1 MNGRR
6 RRVSIA
12 ARLFAVQAVFVIVAV
27 GLAVAL
33 LALDARGRAT
43 ADASAR
49 SMVTAQAV
57 AHNPFVIEA
66 VQQPNPSAVLQP
78 YAVTLMHDTDVDFIT
93 VMAPDRTRFT
103 HRDPAQIGKPFLGT
117 IAPALAG
124 ESFTETYTG
133 TLGPSVRAVAPIKGD
148 DGSVVALVSAG
159 ITLSQVDAAFWPR
172 VHLLLGAG
180 AAMIAV
186 GALVSWLFSRYLR
199 RVTAGRGAEEL
210 GQVFAYYESVL
221 HSVREGLVLVDDR
234 GVLVL
239 YNDHAADLLGLTAG
253 GPERPV
259 DELDIPASLKA
270 LLLQQGEARDEVFV
284 TRDHVLV
291 VNHQPA
297 LPTEAQR
304 GTGRIRSLGTVTTL
318 RDRTE
323 LLRVTGELESMRTM
337 SDALRS
343 QTHEFANR
351 LHTIA
356 SLLELGRSDEALR
369 FAADELN
376 LSQRLTDR
384 VLVSIDEPVIAALM
398 LGKAAQ
404 ARERGVALKLE
415 THLDPGTQGFEPAD
429 VVTILG
435 NLVDNALDAAASG
448 TAPGTEPWVEV
459 YLGLGDGEDDLVVQ
473 VSDSGPGIDHDARE
487 RVFGRGYST
496 KETDAFGR
504 GLGLAL
510 VRQTVARLGGT
521 IELSEHVGAVFTVT
535 LPMPAWVDSASGSP

>member
-27 GLAVAL
+27 GLAVVL

-66 VQQPNPSAVLQP
+66 VQQPNPSSVLQP
-78 YAVTLMHDTDVDFIT
+78 YAVTLMDDTDVDFIT
-93 VMAPDRTRFT
+93 VMAPDRTRYT
-103 HRDPAQIGKPFLGT
+103 HRDPEEIGKPFLGT

-124 ESFTETYTG
+124 KSFTETYTG
-133 TLGPSVRAVAPIKGD
+133 TLGPSVRAVAPILGA
-148 DGSVVALVSAG
+148 DGRVVALVSAG
-159 ITLSQVDAAFWPR
+159 ITLSQVDAEFWPR

-259 DELDIPASLKA
+259 DELDIPGSLKS
-270 LLLQQGEARDEVFV
+270 LLLQEGEARDEVFV

-304 GTGRIRSLGTVTTL
+304 GSGRIRSLGTVTTL

-415 THLDPGTQGFEPAD
+415 THLDPGTQGFEPVD

-448 TAPGTEPWVEV
+448 TASGTEPWVEV

-473 VSDSGPGIDHDARE
+473 VSDSGPGIDYDARE

-535 LPMPAWVDSASGSP
+535 LPMPARVEW

>member
-66 VQQPNPSAVLQP
+66 VREPDPSAVLQP
-78 YAVTLMHDTDVDFIT
+78 YAVTLMDDTDVDFIT
-93 VMAPDRTRFT
+93 VMAPDRTRYT
-103 HRDPAQIGKPFLGT
+103 HRDPEQIGKQFLGT

-133 TLGPSVRAVAPIKGD
+133 TLGPSVRAVAPIRGS

-180 AAMIAV
+180 AVMIAV
-186 GALVSWLFSRYLR
+186 GAIVSWLFSRYLR

-221 HSVREGLVLVDDR
+221 HSVREGLVLVDAR

-239 YNDHAADLLGLTAG
+239 YNDHAADLLGLTPG

-259 DELDIPASLKA
+259 DELDIPSSLKE
-270 LLLQQGEARDEVFV
+270 LLLQQAEARDEVFV

-376 LSQRLTDR
+376 LSQRLADR

-404 ARERGVALKLE
+404 ARERGVALNLE
-415 THLDPGTQGFEPAD
+415 THLEPGTQGFEPAD

-448 TAPGTEPWVEV
+448 TALGTEPWVEV

-496 KETDAFGR
+496 KETDALGR

-510 VRQTVARLGGT
+510 VRQTVARLGGM

-535 LPMPAWVDSASGSP
+535 LPMPARVESSGSV

>member
-1 MNGRR
+1 
-6 RRVSIA
+6 
-12 ARLFAVQAVFVIVAV
+12 
-27 GLAVAL
+27 
-33 LALDARGRAT
+33 
-43 ADASAR
+43 
-49 SMVTAQAV
+49 
-57 AHNPFVIEA
+57 
-66 VQQPNPSAVLQP
+66 
-78 YAVTLMHDTDVDFIT
+78 
-93 VMAPDRTRFT
+93 
-103 HRDPAQIGKPFLGT
+103 
-117 IAPALAG
+117 
-124 ESFTETYTG
+124 
-133 TLGPSVRAVAPIKGD
+133 
-148 DGSVVALVSAG
+148 
-159 ITLSQVDAAFWPR
+159 
-172 VHLLLGAG
+172 
-180 AAMIAV
+180 
-186 GALVSWLFSRYLR
+186 
-199 RVTAGRGAEEL
+199 
-210 GQVFAYYESVL
+210 
-221 HSVREGLVLVDDR
+221 VLVDAR

-259 DELDIPASLKA
+259 EELDIPAALKA
-270 LLLQQGEARDEVFV
+270 LLLQEEEARDEVFV

-304 GTGRIRSLGTVTTL
+304 GAGRIRSLGTVTTL

-376 LSQRLTDR
+376 LSQRLADR

-473 VSDSGPGIDHDARE
+473 VSDSGPGIDYDARE

-496 KETDAFGR
+496 KETDALGR
-504 GLGLAL
+504 GIGLAL

-535 LPMPAWVDSASGSP
+535 LPMTARVDS

>member
-12 ARLFAVQAVFVIVAV
+12 ARLFAVQAVFVIAAV

-49 SMVTAQAV
+49 SMVTAEAV

-66 VQQPNPSAVLQP
+66 VQQPDPSSVLQP
-78 YAVTLMHDTDVDFIT
+78 YAVTLMDDTHVDFIT
-93 VMAPDRTRFT
+93 VMAPDRTRYT
-103 HRDPAQIGKPFLGT
+103 HRDPEEIGKPFIGT

-124 ESFTETYTG
+124 KSFTETYTG
-133 TLGPSVRAVAPIKGD
+133 TLGPSVRAVVPIRGD
-148 DGSVVALVSAG
+148 DGSVTALVSAG
-159 ITLSQVDAAFWPR
+159 ITLSQVDATFWPR

-180 AAMIAV
+180 AVMIAL

-221 HSVREGLVLVDDR
+221 HSVREGLVLVDAH

-253 GPERPV
+253 GPARPV

-270 LLLQQGEARDEVFV
+270 LLLQDEEARDEVFV

-304 GTGRIRSLGTVTTL
+304 GAGRIRSLGTVTTL

-376 LSQRLTDR
+376 LSQRLADR
-384 VLVSIDEPVIAALM
+384 VLVSVDEPVIAALM

-448 TAPGTEPWVEV
+448 TAPGVEPWVEV

-496 KETDAFGR
+496 KETDALGR
-504 GLGLAL
+504 GIGLAL

-535 LPMPAWVDSASGSP
+535 LPMTARVDS

>member
-12 ARLFAVQAVFVIVAV
+12 ARLFVVQAVFVIVAV

-49 SMVTAQAV
+49 SVVTAQAV

-66 VQQPNPSAVLQP
+66 VQQPNPSSVLQP
-78 YAVTLMHDTDVDFIT
+78 YAVTLMDDTDVDFIT
-93 VMAPDRTRFT
+93 VMAPDRTRYT
-103 HRDPAQIGKPFLGT
+103 HRDPEEIGKPFLGT

-133 TLGPSVRAVAPIKGD
+133 TLGPSVRAVAPIRGD
-148 DGSVVALVSAG
+148 DGSVTALVSAG

-180 AAMIAV
+180 AVMIAV

-221 HSVREGLVLVDDR
+221 HSVREGLVLVDAR

-259 DELDIPASLKA
+259 DELDIPAALKA
-270 LLLQQGEARDEVFV
+270 LLLQEEEARDEVFV

-304 GTGRIRSLGTVTTL
+304 GAGRIRSLGTVTTL

-376 LSQRLTDR
+376 LSQRLADR

-473 VSDSGPGIDHDARE
+473 VSDSGPGIDYDARE

-496 KETDAFGR
+496 KETDALGR
-504 GLGLAL
+504 GIGLAL

-535 LPMPAWVDSASGSP
+535 LPMTARVDS

>member
-66 VQQPNPSAVLQP
+66 VQKPDPSSVLQP
-78 YAVTLMHDTDVDFIT
+78 YAVTLMDDTDVDFIT
-93 VMAPDRTRFT
+93 VMAPDRTRYT
-103 HRDPAQIGKPFLGT
+103 HRDPEEIGKPFLGT

-124 ESFTETYTG
+124 KSFTETYTG
-133 TLGPSVRAVAPIKGD
+133 TLGPSVRAVAPILGD
-148 DGSVVALVSAG
+148 DGRVTALVSAG

-180 AAMIAV
+180 AVMIAV

-221 HSVREGLVLVDDR
+221 HSVREGLVLVDAR

-259 DELDIPASLKA
+259 DELDIPAALKA
-270 LLLQQGEARDEVFV
+270 LLLQEEEARDEVFV

-304 GTGRIRSLGTVTTL
+304 GTGRVRSLGTVTTL

-376 LSQRLTDR
+376 LSQRLADR

-473 VSDSGPGIDHDARE
+473 VSDSGPGIDHDARD

-504 GLGLAL
+504 GIGLAL

-535 LPMPAWVDSASGSP
+535 LPMTARVDS

>member
-1 MNGRR
+1 MIQRR
-6 RRVSIA
+6 RRISIA

-33 LALDARGRAT
+33 LAVDARGRAT
-43 ADASAR
+43 SDASAR
-49 SMVTAQAV
+49 SMVVAQAV
-57 AHNPFVIEA
+57 AHNPFVIDA
-66 VQQPNPSAVLQP
+66 VEKPDPSAVLQP
-78 YAVTLMHDTDVDFIT
+78 YAVTLMNDTDVDFIT
-93 VMAPDRTRFT
+93 VMAPDRTRYT
-103 HRDPAQIGKPFLGT
+103 HRDPAQIGKKFLGT
-117 IAPALAG
+117 IDPALAG
-124 ESFTETYTG
+124 QPVSETYTG
-133 TLGPSVRAVAPIKGD
+133 TLGPSVRAVVPIVSA
-148 DGSVVALVSAG
+148 DGRVVALAAAG

-172 VHLLLGAG
+172 VYLLLGAG
-180 AAMIAV
+180 AAMIAI
-186 GALVSWLFSRYLR
+186 GAIVSGLFSRYLR

-221 HSVREGLVLVDDR
+221 HSVREGLVLVDNR

-239 YNDHAADLLGLTAG
+239 YNDHAADLLGLEAG
-253 GPERPV
+253 GPARPV
-259 DELDIPASLKA
+259 DDLDIPEALKA
-270 LLLQQGEARDEVFV
+270 LLLAPDEARDEVFV

-297 LPTEAQR
+297 LPANSSR
-304 GTGRIRSLGTVTTL
+304 GAGRIRPLGTVTTL

-337 SDALRS
+337 SNALRS

-356 SLLELGRSDEALR
+356 SLLELGRSDEALK

-376 LSQRLTDR
+376 LSQRLADR

-404 ARERGVALKLE
+404 ARERGVALNLE
-415 THLDPGTQGFEPAD
+415 THLNPGTQGFEPAD
-429 VVTILG
+429 MVTILG

-448 TAPGTEPWVEV
+448 TAEGTEPWVEV

-473 VSDSGPGIDHDARE
+473 VSDSGPGIDTDARE
-487 RVFGRGYST
+487 RVFGRGFST
-496 KETDAFGR
+496 KQTDAFGR
-504 GLGLAL
+504 GLGLSL

-521 IELSEHVGAVFTVT
+521 IELSEHVGAVFTVMV
-535 LPMPAWVDSASGSP
+535 PMPSKVDSTPEPA